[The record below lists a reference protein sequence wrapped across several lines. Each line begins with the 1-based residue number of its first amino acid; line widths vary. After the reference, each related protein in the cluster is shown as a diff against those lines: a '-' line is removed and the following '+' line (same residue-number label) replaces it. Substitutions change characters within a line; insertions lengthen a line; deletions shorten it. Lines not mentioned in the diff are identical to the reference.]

1 MTWWES
7 SVRPNLPNSISLFR
21 VAMVPVFM
29 VFLLADVPG
38 RYVVALA
45 VFVVAAASDWL
56 DGYVARKRGQTSVLG
71 AFLDPLADKLLVTAA
86 LVSLVQLAEL
96 SAWAAMVVIARELAV
111 TGLRMVAAARSVV
124 ISASGWGKIK
134 TACQMA
140 VIVALIVERWL
151 DDQWMWLGHRVS
163 LYLVIAM
170 LVITVVSGVLYFVH
184 AFRTPGLLL
193 SANQAGLLNRS
204 KRE

>member
-1 MTWWES
+1 M
-7 SVRPNLPNSISLFR
+7 RPNLPNTISLFR

-56 DGYVARKRGQTSVLG
+56 DGYLARKRSQTTVFG

-86 LVSLVQLAEL
+86 LVSLVELAEL

-134 TACQMA
+134 TSCQMA

-151 DDQWMWLGHRVS
+151 DDRWMWLGHRVS

-184 AFRTPGLLL
+184 AFRTPGLLIA
-193 SANQAGLLNRS
+193 SRGTGGVNQTR
-204 KRE
+204 RE

>member
-1 MTWWES
+1 M
-7 SVRPNLPNSISLFR
+7 RPNLPNTISLFR

-29 VFLLADVPG
+29 VFLLADIPG
-38 RYVVALA
+38 GYGVALG

-56 DGYVARKRGQTSVLG
+56 DGYVARMQGQTSALG
-71 AFLDPLADKLLVTAA
+71 ALLDPLADKLLVTAA
-86 LVSLVQLAEL
+86 LVSLVELGGL

-111 TGLRMVAAARSVV
+111 TGLRMVAAARNVV

-151 DDQWMWLGHRVS
+151 GAEWMLWGHRVS
-163 LYLVIAM
+163 LYLVIVM
-170 LVITVVSGVLYFVH
+170 LVITVISGVLYFVH
-184 AFRTPGLLL
+184 AFRQPGLLFG
-193 SANQAGLLNRS
+193 ADQARPT
-204 KRE
+204 ETTDEE

>member
-1 MTWWES
+1 M
-7 SVRPNLPNSISLFR
+7 RPNLPNSISLFR
-21 VAMVPVFM
+21 VAMVPVLM

-38 RYVVALA
+38 RYVVALG
-45 VFVVAAASDWL
+45 VFVVAAASDWF
-56 DGYVARKRGQTSVLG
+56 DGYIARKRRQTSVLG

-86 LVSLVQLAEL
+86 LVSLVQLGEL

-134 TACQMA
+134 TASQMA

-151 DDQWMWLGHRVS
+151 GAQWIWLGHRVRW
-163 LYLVIAM
+163 YLVIVM
-170 LVITVVSGVLYFVH
+170 LVVTVGSGVMYFIRG
-184 AFRTPGLLL
+184 FREPGLLVVTDESRL
-193 SANQAGLLNRS
+193 SDRP
-204 KRE
+204 KKD

>member
-1 MTWWES
+1 MWEK

-29 VFLLADVPG
+29 VFLLAEVPG
-38 RYVVALA
+38 RFIVALV
-45 VFVVAAASDWL
+45 VFVAAAASDWL
-56 DGYVARKRGQTSVLG
+56 DGYVARKQAKTSVLG

-86 LVSLVQLAEL
+86 LVSLVELGGL

-134 TACQMA
+134 TATQMA

-151 DDQWMWLGHRVS
+151 EAQWVFGGHRVS
-163 LYLVIAM
+163 SYLVIVM
-170 LVITVVSGVLYFVH
+170 IVITVVSGALYFVK
-184 AFRTPGLLL
+184 AFQQPGLLVV
-193 SANQAGLLNRS
+193 SSEA
-204 KRE
+204 KRQDGPGKE

>member
-1 MTWWES
+1 
-7 SVRPNLPNSISLFR
+7 VRPNLPNAISLFR

-38 RYVVALA
+38 RYAVALG

-56 DGYVARKRGQTSVLG
+56 DGYIARKCGQTTVLG

-111 TGLRMVAAARSVV
+111 TGLRMVAAARNVV

-134 TACQMA
+134 TASQMA

-151 DDQWMWLGHRVS
+151 AAEWMLWGYKVRG
-163 LYLVIAM
+163 YLVIAM
-170 LVITVVSGVLYFVH
+170 LVVTMVSGIMYFVR
-184 AFRTPGLLL
+184 AFREPGLLVV
-193 SANQAGLLNRS
+193 AETTPPEDGPKGA
-204 KRE
+204 

>member
-1 MTWWES
+1 
-7 SVRPNLPNSISLFR
+7 VRPNLPNAISLFR

-38 RYVVALA
+38 RYVVALC

-56 DGYVARKRGQTSVLG
+56 DGYLARKRGQTSVLG

-86 LVSLVQLAEL
+86 LVSLVQLGEL
-96 SAWAAMVVIARELAV
+96 MAWAAMVVIARELAV
-111 TGLRMVAAARSVV
+111 TGLRMVAAARGVV

-134 TACQMA
+134 TASQMA

-151 DDQWMWLGHRVS
+151 SARWMWLGYGVRW
-163 LYLVIAM
+163 YLVIAM
-170 LVITVVSGVLYFVH
+170 LVITVVSGVVYFAR
-184 AFRTPGLLL
+184 AFGQPGILVVPDD
-193 SANQAGLLNRS
+193 GRPVDPP
-204 KRE
+204 KKG

>member
-1 MTWWES
+1 
-7 SVRPNLPNSISLFR
+7 VRPNLPNSISLFR

-38 RYVVALA
+38 RYTVALG

-56 DGYVARKRGQTSVLG
+56 DGYIARKRGQTSVLG

-86 LVSLVQLAEL
+86 LVSLVQLGEV

-111 TGLRMVAAARSVV
+111 TGLRMVAAARNVV

-134 TACQMA
+134 TAGQMA
-140 VIVALIVERWL
+140 VIVTLIVECWL
-151 DDQWMWLGHRVS
+151 SDQWMLWGYRVRD
-163 LYLVIAM
+163 LLVIAM
-170 LVITVVSGVLYFVH
+170 LVITVVSGILYFVH
-184 AFRTPGLLL
+184 AFRQPGLLVVPDTA
-193 SANQAGLLNRS
+193 SPRDRPKKG
-204 KRE
+204 

>member
-1 MTWWES
+1 
-7 SVRPNLPNSISLFR
+7 VRPNLPNSISLFR

-29 VFLLADVPG
+29 VFLLAHVPG
-38 RYVVALA
+38 RYTVALG

-56 DGYVARKRGQTSVLG
+56 DGYIARKRGQTSVLG

-86 LVSLVQLAEL
+86 LVSLVQLGEL

-124 ISASGWGKIK
+124 ISASGWGKVK
-134 TACQMA
+134 TAVQMA

-151 DDQWMWLGHRVS
+151 VAEWMLWGYKVRW
-163 LYLVIAM
+163 YLVIAM
-170 LVITVVSGVLYFVH
+170 LIVTVVSGVLYFVR
-184 AFRTPGLLL
+184 AFRQPGLLVVARDTRL
-193 SANQAGLLNRS
+193 VDGST
-204 KRE
+204 KE